1 MSEIDGHV
9 LRPYSELHWFKIRY
23 QWLALIHP
31 NILLKVKIKEN
42 ILTMYFMFGFIIKDI
57 EKKNQES

>member
-9 LRPYSELHWFKIRY
+9 LRL

-31 NILLKVKIKEN
+31 NILLNVKIKEN
-42 ILTMYFMFGFIIKDI
+42 IPTMLMRAYHVQFILCLD
-57 EKKNQES
+57 S